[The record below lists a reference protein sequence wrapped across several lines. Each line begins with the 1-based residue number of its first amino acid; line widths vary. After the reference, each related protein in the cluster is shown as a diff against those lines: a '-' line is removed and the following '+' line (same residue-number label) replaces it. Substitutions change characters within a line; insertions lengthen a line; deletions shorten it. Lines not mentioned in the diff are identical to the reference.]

1 MKPTPGKSLLTLG
14 LLAASLLPVAA
25 AEPSADQ
32 LLRADIRETREWV
45 GILMWPAV
53 VFHAVLTLLL
63 ARAWFKPQEDRR
75 A

>member
-1 MKPTPGKSLLTLG
+1 MRPTPGKSLLTLG

-63 ARAWFKPQEDRR
+63 ARAWFKPQEVRR